1 MLQFAKG
8 NRSKSVQHIEK
19 EGESVVANYINDV
32 TGQWRKS
39 ADAEEIILMQGT
51 LAGICSSSHSRTA
64 TELIQF
70 IIDIA
75 LFLASQCI
83 PAMSQR
89 GLNTLDN
96 EVCISVDGSEILCCD
111 IH

>member
-19 EGESVVANYINDV
+19 EGESVVANYLNDV

-51 LAGICSSSHSRTA
+51 VAGICSNSPWRTA
-64 TELIQF
+64 TKLIQF
-70 IIDIA
+70 LIDIA

-96 EVCISVDGSEILCCD
+96 EVCISIDGFCNSSL
-111 IH
+111 